1 MKTKKTGAAARA
13 LVLLALSAV
22 PAWAVDVH
30 LPRVVSQPVVVVQPV
45 AAAIAA
51 SMRVT
56 PVVLPQVQAP
66 ALAAAALSIQPVVLP
81 KVVPVAQIQAVD
93 VQLQQNP
100 AAVRIAAVFEAV
112 AVAQNAAPADQ
123 AREYSKLFENTGSGG
138 SAVDARGAS
147 EQVDPG
153 LVQER
158 RAFRKELK
166 HASQGEPLTQVQAD
180 ALAKKAM
187 EMGIPMRIHP
197 SDLAPTNN
205 HWKRG
210 PHIHIGDF
218 HIPVEPGYVPTIVEG
233 YIHLN

>member
-30 LPRVVSQPVVVVQPV
+30 LPRVVSQPVVVQPV
-45 AAAIAA
+45 AAAVAA
-51 SMRVT
+51 NLRAA
-56 PVVLPQVQAP
+56 PVVLPQVQALP
-66 ALAAAALSIQPVVLP
+66 VAVSIQPVLLP
-81 KVVPVAQIQAVD
+81 QVVSVARIQAAQVA
-93 VQLQQNP
+93 VEQAP

-123 AREYSKLFENTGSGG
+123 AREYSKLFENSGGNGSG
-138 SAVDARGAS
+138 AVDLRQAPER
-147 EQVDPG
+147 VDSG

-158 RAFRKELK
+158 RLFRKELK
-166 HASQGEPLTQVQAD
+166 RASQGEPLTQAQAD

-187 EMGIPMRIHP
+187 ELGIPMRIHP
-197 SDLAPTNN
+197 SDLAPVNN

-210 PHIHIGDF
+210 PHIHIGDA
-218 HIPVEPGYVPTIVEG
+218 HVPVEPGYVPTLVEG